1 MCAMVTYSGQRTTWW
16 SWLLPSTF
24 PWLPDIEV
32 RLPAW
37 GVHTRAAEPSCWAP
51 KCGMYLCFRDT
62 FVHRVKPYFS
72 ADCCYWS
79 QLWDYNRRFLFSRWS
94 HQTFTPLSFFLKK
107 NCWTYRVNFI
117 FEWCQLHNNWE
128 MNKKECIQI
137 ISLIGWS
144 LQSVK
149 KLMGSFYVRT
159 WDVASLEYF

>member
-1 MCAMVTYSGQRTTWW
+1 MCRGQLGEVGFFLSPSHGCQALNSGCQPGEYTHV
-16 SWLLPSTF
+16 LLSH
-24 PWLPDIEV
+24 L
-32 RLPAW
+32 
-37 GVHTRAAEPSCWAP
+37 AP
-51 KCGMYLCFRDT
+51 KCGMYLCFRNI
-62 FVHRVKPYFS
+62 FVQRVKPYFS

-79 QLWDYNRRFLFSRWS
+79 RLWDYNRRFLFSHWS
-94 HQTFTPLSFFLKK
+94 HQAFTPLSFFFFK

-117 FEWCQLHNNWE
+117 FEWCQLQNNWE

-159 WDVASLEYF
+159 KDVASLEYF